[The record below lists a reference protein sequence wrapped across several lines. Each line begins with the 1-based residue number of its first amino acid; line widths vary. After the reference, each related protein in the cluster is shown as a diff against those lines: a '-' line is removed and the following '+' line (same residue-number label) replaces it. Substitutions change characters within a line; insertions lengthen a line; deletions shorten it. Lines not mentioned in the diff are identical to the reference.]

1 MAQLDPDSIRHALEV
16 ARSIGVTEV
25 ELEFGDTSFSAT
37 LAPLPTQAVAA
48 SSSESE
54 VETDDVKAIVSP
66 LVGYFQDKS
75 SGLVVGATV
84 SKGGVV
90 GIVSALGLANDVE
103 APFDGVIIEVLV
115 GDNDP
120 VHYGQPL
127 ARVRVER

>member
-25 ELEFGDTSFSAT
+25 ELECGETTFSAT
-37 LAPLPTQAVAA
+37 LAPLPARAAVAPPGPSDA
-48 SSSESE
+48 
-54 VETDDVKAIVSP
+54 VDDHVKSIVSP
-66 LVGYFQDKS
+66 LVGYFQDKAS
-75 SGLVVGATV
+75 ALAVGATV

-103 APFDGVIIEVLV
+103 APFDGEIIEVLV

-127 ARVRVER
+127 ARVRVQP